1 MRAGLS
7 GGHDLRLLV
16 GARALF
22 PAMVEAI
29 DAAQHSVHLETYI
42 FDPRGQAQALVEALA
57 RAARRGVRVRVLVD
71 GVGTGH
77 VPAAVAALWF
87 DAGVQWEVFSPLGR
101 WGLLLPSGWRRLHR
115 KLCVVD
121 AQQAFCGGINVLDDW
136 LEPGQA
142 PLLKPRLDYAVQVI
156 GPLVADVQSSMQR
169 LWWRAVAAQRLRDA
183 DWSAA
188 LRAVR
193 ASGPPFGRQP
203 RAGRSRA
210 GALAQF
216 LERDNL
222 RHRRRIERSYLRAI
236 GRARHDVL
244 LAHAYFVPGR
254 RMRKALRQAVARGVR
269 VQVLLQSR
277 YENFMQHH
285 AAQPVHHALM
295 RAGVALYAYRASA
308 LHGKVAVIDGVWATV
323 GSSNLDPLS
332 LLLAREANV
341 VVHDLNFA
349 QGLRQH
355 LLQAITV
362 DSQRLDPV
370 RWAQR
375 PWRERLLDRVAFG
388 LMRVALFL
396 TGQRY

>member
-1 MRAGLS
+1 MRAGMS
-7 GGHDLRLLV
+7 RGHDLRLLV

-22 PAMVEAI
+22 PAMVAAI

-57 RAARRGVRVRVLVD
+57 RAARRGVRVHVVVD
-71 GVGTGH
+71 GVGTGP

-87 DAGVQWEVFSPLGR
+87 AAGVQWEVFAPLGR
-101 WGLLLPSGWRRLHR
+101 LGLLLPSGWRRLHR

-121 AQQAFCGGINVLDDW
+121 AAQAFCGGINVLDDW
-136 LEPGQA
+136 LEPGRS
-142 PLLKPRLDYAVQVI
+142 PLAKPRLDYAVQVS
-156 GPLVADVQSSMQR
+156 GPLVADIQSSMQR

-183 DWSAA
+183 EWAA
-188 LRAVR
+188 VLRAVR
-193 ASGPPFGRQP
+193 TSTPPRTASPHPTERTGVW
-203 RAGRSRA
+203 
-210 GALAQF
+210 AQF

-236 GRARHDVL
+236 GRAQHDVL

-277 YENFMQHH
+277 YENFMQFH

-295 RAGVALYAYRASA
+295 RAGVALYAYQASA

-341 VVHDLNFA
+341 VVHDAAFA
-349 QGLRQH
+349 QGLRQQ

-375 PWRERLLDRVAFG
+375 PWRERFLDRLAFA
-388 LMRVALFL
+388 LMRLALFL